1 MKANVKKDY
10 LIITELI
17 YRLRINSGLTQKE
30 LANAL
35 NVPQSFVSK
44 VETGERRLDL
54 IELKQICLVLNSSLS
69 EFVIMFEE
77 EINETKS

>member
-1 MKANVKKDY
+1 M
-10 LIITELI
+10 IITELI